1 MSNMIYFRIEKD
13 YMGEIKVPSDK
24 LWGAQ
29 TQRAIKHFNVSTE
42 KIPSILLFSLILL
55 KKAAAKVNNDLG
67 LLDNKK
73 TVAIIQAIDE
83 IIVYNKHLEQFPL
96 VIWQSGS
103 GTQFNM
109 NINEVIANIASKIIY
124 GKTGYLHPNDD
135 ININQSSNDLFPT
148 AMHIAAVDA
157 LQNFLIP
164 QLKKLEKVLNQ
175 KSKKFEKIIKIGR
188 THLQDATPL
197 TLGQEVSGWSNMIT
211 NNRKSIQQYIKFLL
225 KLVIGGTVV
234 GNGLNAH
241 PKYSSYIIKEIIKLT
256 RKPFSLVRNK
266 FSAIATCDVIVQS
279 HGTLKSLAVSL
290 MKISNDIKILASGPR
305 CGIGEI
311 IIPENE
317 PGSSIM
323 PGKVNPTQCEVINM
337 ICCQVMGNDVAIS
350 IGGSLGNLE
359 LNTFRPMIIYNYLQ
373 SIRLLSEGI
382 NNFIN
387 YCVIGITPNI
397 SRIKELLSKSLMLV
411 TVLSQYI
418 GYDKSSEIARKAHKE
433 NISLK
438 ESALKLNYLT
448 EKEFDKI
455 VCPKKMIKN
464 NV

>member
-1 MSNMIYFRIEKD
+1 MIYFRIEKD
-13 YMGEIKVPSDK
+13 YMGEIKVPRDK

-29 TQRAIKHFNVSTE
+29 TQRAIKYFNVSTE

-83 IIVYNKHLEQFPL
+83 ILVYNKHLEQFPL

-135 ININQSSNDLFPT
+135 INKNQSSNDLFPT

-175 KSKKFEKIIKIGR
+175 KSKKFAKIIKIGR

-197 TLGQEVSGWSNMIT
+197 TLGQEVSGWSSMIT

-311 IIPENE
+311 IIPDNE

-337 ICCQVMGNDVAIS
+337 ICCQVMGNDVSIS

-387 YCVIGITPNI
+387 YCVIGIKPNI
-397 SRIKELLSKSLMLV
+397 SRIKELLNKSLMLV

-464 NV
+464 NI

>member
-1 MSNMIYFRIEKD
+1 MIYFRIEKD
-13 YMGEIKVPSDK
+13 YMGEIKVPRDK

-29 TQRAIKHFNVSTE
+29 TQRAIKYFNVSTE

-135 ININQSSNDLFPT
+135 INKNQSSNDLFPT
-148 AMHIAAVDA
+148 AMHIAAVEA

-175 KSKKFEKIIKIGR
+175 KSKKFAKIIKIGR

-197 TLGQEVSGWSNMIT
+197 TLGQEVSGWSSMIT

-337 ICCQVMGNDVAIS
+337 ICCQVMGNDVSIS

-387 YCVIGITPNI
+387 YCVIGIKPNI
-397 SRIKELLSKSLMLV
+397 SRIKELLNKSLMLV

-464 NV
+464 NI